1 MNQKNKPFG
10 LKELVNPLT
19 IEEFIKEHWLPNVP
33 AVIHS
38 SLDRFKEFPSLQ
50 KLLSL
55 KEFAPHYYGRVSMIH
70 PDGSAID
77 VQSGSEALPYLD
89 KGYTVYFRHIEN
101 HCPEIRGVL
110 DQLAS
115 DLSMPPNQFTAEI
128 FTSSGLSGVPFH
140 SDYDLNMSLLLSGER
155 KEWTYAKND
164 SISNQT
170 GICMPADRD
179 QIEPKQMEYLTDTP
193 LPTEMPADSVTGVL
207 RPGDL
212 IFMPRGWWHT
222 THSVGECLCVNFV
235 MKGPHWAHL
244 LSIALEKELVADSQW
259 REYPYWVA
267 AKGEQREVAVKKLA
281 ELIKNLKDSFSEMS
295 AHELAEKYIQKYL
308 ND

>member
-10 LKELVNPLT
+10 LKELVNPLAV
-19 IEEFIKEHWLPNVP
+19 EEFIEKHWLPNVP

-38 SLDRFKEFPSLQ
+38 SLDRFKEFSSLQ

-70 PDGSAID
+70 PDGSATD

-89 KGYTVYFRHIEN
+89 KGYTVYFRHIQN
-101 HCPEIRGVL
+101 HFPEIRGVL

-179 QIEPKQMEYLTDTP
+179 QIEPKQMEYLTDVP
-193 LPTEMPADSVTGVL
+193 LPTEMPADSVTGIL

-267 AKGEQREVAVKKLA
+267 VKGEQREVAVKKLA
-281 ELIKNLKDSFSEMS
+281 GLIKNLKDSFSEMS
-295 AHELAEKYIQKYL
+295 AHDLAEKYIQKYL